1 MGNLSS
7 SPFPKKQSVKPK
19 RVVQPELGGDA
30 KDAKDVVTT
39 TVDLTDEES
48 KLFLARIA
56 ALKQQIMQAR
66 TVTGGSNRNHRR
78 L

>member
-56 ALKQQIMQAR
+56 ALKQAR